1 MEVPAVAETVTHGGI
16 PIEMVV
22 VVDKTVG
29 MVDLEEELENMHH
42 KH

>member
-1 MEVPAVAETVTHGGI
+1 MAETVRHGGV

-29 MVDLEEELENMHH
+29 MVDLEEELEDLKHIHH

>member
-1 MEVPAVAETVTHGGI
+1 MGGM